1 MTYNKFYISIF
12 SRIIIIVL
20 TCFLFV
26 YFIEKD
32 DNMLTSVFIVFLG
45 LVQIAYLIK
54 YVNRTNRE
62 LAEFLT
68 HLQQGDTSLLFNK
81 ENIEKTFKGLR
92 NSFDKINT
100 DVKQIKAEK
109 EQKEHYLKYVIDNIK
124 TGLLAFTESG
134 DIEFV
139 NNQAKTFLNKENL
152 RLLNVND
159 LEDEFVK
166 VLHKIKSS
174 ESTIIKKTI
183 NDNLYYLA
191 FSSSEFKIDN
201 KKVKLF
207 TIHDVKQEIET
218 NEIESW
224 QKLTSVLTHEMMNS
238 ITPITSLAH
247 AIKRY
252 LKNNDK
258 LLDQAEISN
267 ELISDIV
274 ENADIIENRGR
285 GLLGFIDNYRTISKL
300 PKPKFETFETGKFLH
315 KVVQLFDNEIKEKK
329 ITVIINVKTKN
340 LSLLA
345 DRGMIEQVII
355 NLIKNSIEALNNIST
370 PQIELNALIEKNQ
383 RIKIQII
390 DNGKGISKD
399 VIDNVFIPF
408 YTTKE
413 NGSGVGLPL
422 SRQIMKLHKGSIN
435 IESEPNIQT
444 KVNLTF

>member
-1 MTYNKFYISIF
+1 
-12 SRIIIIVL
+12 
-20 TCFLFV
+20 
-26 YFIEKD
+26 
-32 DNMLTSVFIVFLG
+32 MLTSVFIVFLG

-68 HLQQGDTSLLFNK
+68 HLQQGDTSLLFSK

-92 NSFDKINT
+92 NSFEKINT

-124 TGLLAFTESG
+124 TGLLAFNEFG
-134 DIEFV
+134 NIEFV
-139 NNQAKTFLNKENL
+139 NDQAKMFLNKENL
-152 RLLNVND
+152 RLLNVNE

-166 VLHKIKSS
+166 VLHKTKSS

-201 KKVKLF
+201 KKVRLF

-258 LLDQAEISN
+258 LLDQEEISN

-274 ENADIIENRGR
+274 KNADIIENRGK
-285 GLLGFIDNYRTISKL
+285 GLLEFIDNYRTITKL
-300 PKPKFETFETGKFLH
+300 PKPKFETFKTGKFLH
-315 KVVQLFDNEIKEKK
+315 KIIQLFDNEIKKK
-329 ITVIINVKTKN
+329 NIIIVINVKPED

-345 DRGMIEQVII
+345 DRSMIEQVII
-355 NLIKNSIEALNNIST
+355 NLIKNSIEALINI
-370 PQIELNALIEKNQ
+370 PNPRIKLNSFIDQNQ
-383 RIKIQII
+383 KIKIQVI

-399 VIDNVFIPF
+399 IIDDVFIPF
-408 YTTKE
+408 YTTKQ
-413 NGSGVGLPL
+413 NSSGVGLSL
-422 SRQIMKLHKGSIN
+422 SRQIMSLHKGTISVTSN
-435 IESEPNIQT
+435 PNT
-444 KVNLTF
+444 ETVFTLKF